1 MIRTAERKLYDLYD
15 GDKYIGRYDV
25 HGICD
30 ITGASTK
37 HVYRASGGA
46 LAYKKRYTIQDA
58 GCEAVRILHK
68 EPIKNFPA
76 EWAKVTEEIRDVIS
90 AEKRIREVWDKT
102 VRPFRRRNNSIWR
115 F

>member
-1 MIRTAERKLYDLYD
+1 MIRTAERKYYDLYD
-15 GDKYIGRYDV
+15 GDRYMGRYDI

-30 ITGASTK
+30 ITGASVK
-37 HVYRASGGA
+37 YMYRASGGA
-46 LAYKKRYTIQDA
+46 LLYKKRYTIQDA

-76 EWAKVTEEIRDVIS
+76 EWARVTTEIKEVIS
-90 AEKRIREVWDKT
+90 TEKKIREVWDDI
-102 VRPFRRRNNSIWR
+102 VRPFHRKNNSIWR